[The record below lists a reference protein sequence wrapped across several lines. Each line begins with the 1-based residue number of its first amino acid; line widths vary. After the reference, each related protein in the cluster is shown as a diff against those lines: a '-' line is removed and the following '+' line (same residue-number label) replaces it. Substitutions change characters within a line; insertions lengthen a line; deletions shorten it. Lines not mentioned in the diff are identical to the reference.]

1 MADQG
6 LARGKH
12 VMVKKDAGT
21 TMPVERMGEGPP
33 AVGAVRDESSPM
45 NKAAATGTGRVFT
58 PPPGISTTGGMP
70 GASVERTVMSGGPAV
85 ADQAAQMK
93 EVMGPTPSAMPGASS
108 SMPDRRAGMEI
119 GMTQAGAMAAMTEG
133 TAVSEA
139 PAKAAPVGFDIPA
152 TLRGNTAHFSVYYDP
167 SLGTAGQQIAD
178 VVLASCE
185 ADFRTVWGYFGGSDP
200 GHFNVLIGNVGGG
213 AYHYGCG
220 ATDLY
225 CQAHTSPLD
234 GIFTEFLNIAE
245 FVEVFSNHQG
255 AGWNCAASNGEGLSR
270 VLATDPYPQELDG
283 FASGA
288 SWLDSNRPDF
298 VNTNDPT
305 DRNYV
310 STGCST
316 LFLNYL
322 RHQLRFSW
330 NEIVQA
336 GGSTLGQTYQKLTGR
351 TDGFQQFSSLLQAF
365 YPAGTPSGLATDN
378 PFPLIRASA
387 QWGPWE

>member
-1 MADQG
+1 
-6 LARGKH
+6 
-12 VMVKKDAGT
+12 
-21 TMPVERMGEGPP
+21 
-33 AVGAVRDESSPM
+33 
-45 NKAAATGTGRVFT
+45 
-58 PPPGISTTGGMP
+58 
-70 GASVERTVMSGGPAV
+70 
-85 ADQAAQMK
+85 
-93 EVMGPTPSAMPGASS
+93 
-108 SMPDRRAGMEI
+108 
-119 GMTQAGAMAAMTEG
+119 
-133 TAVSEA
+133 
-139 PAKAAPVGFDIPA
+139 
-152 TLRGNTAHFSVYYDP
+152 
-167 SLGTAGQQIAD
+167 
-178 VVLASCE
+178 VLASCE
-185 ADFRTVWGYFGGSDP
+185 GDFFTVWGYFGGTDP

-225 CQAHTSPLD
+225 CQSRTSPLD

-245 FVEVFSNHQG
+245 FVEVFSDHQG

-270 VLATDPYPQELDG
+270 VLATDPYPQELAG

-298 VNTNDPT
+298 VTTNDPT

-310 STGCST
+310 SIGCST

-330 NEIVQA
+330 NEVVQA
-336 GGSTLGQTYQKLTGR
+336 AAPTLGQTYQKLTGQS
-351 TDGFQQFSSLLQAF
+351 DGFQQFSSLLQAF

-387 QWGPWE
+387 QWGPWEALGGIVMSPPKAVALGTQSHRYLCPW